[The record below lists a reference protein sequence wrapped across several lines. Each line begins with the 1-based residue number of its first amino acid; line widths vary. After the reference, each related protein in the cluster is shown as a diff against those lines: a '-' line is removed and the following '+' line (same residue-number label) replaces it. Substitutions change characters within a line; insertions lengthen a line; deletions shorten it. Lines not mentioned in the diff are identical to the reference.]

1 MVENFLRNEKLIR
14 CHCEEP
20 IQRLDKLRD
29 EAIPSHT
36 RKHEIAFPPKA
47 DRNDKKY
54 MPNKKEKLKKHKI
67 WLIVG
72 VSAGAIF
79 VFLLFLVL
87 GVYKFNWNNRFF
99 VGATKIIPFPA
110 VYVRGAGSISVNEI
124 KANAA
129 SVKKFYESQ
138 DFEKIGMRVDFSTDQ
153 GAKRLAVKE
162 KEIINKMIE
171 NKVIE
176 SLAQKRGI
184 ALADSAVSMEL
195 ESTIQQFGNKDNLM
209 SDLARL
215 YGWTIKDFEQKVVK
229 PGMYSEKL
237 AEVYANEMDTNAQQV
252 KIKFLH
258 EQATS
263 KKEDFAKTAKENSD
277 GQSAENGGDL
287 GWSTKDQL
295 IQAVA
300 DKAFSMKAGEISEPI
315 ESPLGFHVLK
325 LEEKKTDN
333 GSDLAHLRQIF
344 VKKTTFADWL
354 KEKTKGYSI
363 TIFLKDYQWNSSNAQ
378 IEFRDGGMRTFE
390 QNLPANSEGDPSV
403 F

>member
-1 MVENFLRNEKLIR
+1 M
-14 CHCEEP
+14 
-20 IQRLDKLRD
+20 
-29 EAIPSHT
+29 
-36 RKHEIAFPPKA
+36 PKKA
-47 DRNDKKY
+47 
-54 MPNKKEKLKKHKI
+54 KLKKAKI
-67 WLIVG
+67 WIIVG
-72 VSAGAIF
+72 VAAGVIF

-124 KANAA
+124 KSNAA

-153 GAKRLAVKE
+153 GAKRLQVKE

-176 SLAQKRGI
+176 DLAKKRGI
-184 ALADSAVSMEL
+184 TLTDIAVTTEL
-195 ESTIQQFGNKDNLM
+195 ESNIQQFGNKDNLM

-237 AEVYANEMDTNAQQV
+237 AEVYMNEVDTTTQQA
-252 KIKFLH
+252 KIRSLYEKV
-258 EQATS
+258 TS

-277 GQSAENGGDL
+277 GQSAESGGDL

-300 DKAFSMKAGEISEPI
+300 DKAFSMKTGEISEPI

-333 GSDLAHLRQIF
+333 GQDLVHLRQIF

-354 KEKTKGYSI
+354 KEKMKEYPV
-363 TIFLKDYQWNSSNAQ
+363 TIFLKDYQWNSNESR
-378 IEFRDGGMRTFE
+378 IEFRNSGMRTFE
-390 QNLPANSEGDPSV
+390 QNLSANSEGDPSV